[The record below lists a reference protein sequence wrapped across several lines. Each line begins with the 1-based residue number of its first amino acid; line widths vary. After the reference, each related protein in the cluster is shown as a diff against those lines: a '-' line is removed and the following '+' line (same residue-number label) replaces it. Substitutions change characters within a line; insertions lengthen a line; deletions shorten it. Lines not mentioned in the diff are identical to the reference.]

1 MVPMFSSRISTS
13 WGRSLLKIRLLA
25 ILVLSDFFVGIRK
38 WSPKFWN
45 SSIWFKSVLKMMSP
59 LRFLYG
65 MQSGAFD
72 WASLDSSMVK
82 KHLCFWNE
90 WTTMDYFGLFEY
102 LDIKLDHTRITV
114 FTFLNLS
121 MRQAMLWVKTHYDIS

>member
-1 MVPMFSSRISTS
+1 
-13 WGRSLLKIRLLA
+13 
-25 ILVLSDFFVGIRK
+25 
-38 WSPKFWN
+38 
-45 SSIWFKSVLKMMSP
+45 MSP